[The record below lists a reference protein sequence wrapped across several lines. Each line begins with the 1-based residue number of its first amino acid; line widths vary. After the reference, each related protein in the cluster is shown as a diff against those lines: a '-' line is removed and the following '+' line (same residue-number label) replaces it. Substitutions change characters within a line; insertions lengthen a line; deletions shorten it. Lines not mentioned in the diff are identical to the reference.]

1 MHNRLVTPLVS
12 DINITPLTDVML
24 VLLIIFM
31 IASPFLRKEEKEG
44 EELKV
49 PKVET
54 AIPLGE
60 AEHLLVINADGTL
73 VLDEMPIEKASLGPT
88 LEQLAKALKDTGSVE
103 GLKLY
108 IAADEKVTWKQLAEV
123 MSIAKLS
130 KIERLGMV
138 QELLTGE
145 LPPLP
150 EEKAEETAPVPEGG

>member
-1 MHNRLVTPLVS
+1 MS

-31 IASPFLRKEEKEG
+31 IASPFLRKQEKEG

-60 AEHLLVINADGTL
+60 AEHLLVINVDGML
-73 VLDEMPIEKASLGPT
+73 VLDDVPIEKASLGPT
-88 LEQLAKALKDTGSVE
+88 LEQLADALKASGSVE

-123 MSIAKLS
+123 MSIAKQS
-130 KIERLGMV
+130 KIEKIGMV
-138 QELLTGE
+138 QELLAGE
-145 LPPLP
+145 LPPPP
-150 EEKAEETAPVPEGG
+150 EEKPAEMAPSTEGG